1 MAESSK
7 ENILL
12 MAVFTVTKDDVLT
25 CADEL
30 GMPREKV
37 TNDAIEILREKIS
50 QGLDD
55 LRGAVKG
62 MIKEAIQC
70 PLELDCYPSCAW
82 WKSGRCVFSKRLIR
96 S

>member
-7 ENILL
+7 EDIIL

-30 GMPREKV
+30 GIPREKV
-37 TNDAIEILREKIS
+37 TSDAIEILKEKVS

-55 LRGAVKG
+55 LREAVKD
-62 MIKEAIQC
+62 MIEEAIKC

-82 WKSGRCVFSKRLIR
+82 WESGKCVFPKRLIR